1 MFVLYTDNSN
11 YRNFLYDIYLFTS
24 HNFYIT
30 QIWILCHTREAHI
43 VAHTVKR
50 MM

>member
-24 HNFYIT
+24 HNFYINIYT
-30 QIWILCHTREAHI
+30 NMDI
-43 VAHTVKR
+43 
-50 MM
+50 MS